1 TMARH
6 EEPLTR
12 GQRARLRQALQAMED
27 HEQRLVSAAIVP
39 AAVRRRVFK
48 DLSDLEPIS
57 PAPPGDDLALATEDW
72 HRLVC

>member
-1 TMARH
+1 
-6 EEPLTR
+6 
-12 GQRARLRQALQAMED
+12 MED

-72 HRLVC
+72 HRLVCMSGIRTVEHLIKHQRSAYENL